1 LRLAC
6 WGWTVL
12 KTAERVL
19 KFEIFR
25 PGGAESPGRVLEIVE
40 AHPGY
45 CEALLDGEKPDD
57 PKRRIITT
65 LPYLVITEV
74 SDEI

>member
-1 LRLAC
+1 M
-6 WGWTVL
+6 L

-19 KFEIFR
+19 KFEIFK
-25 PGGAESPGRVLEIVE
+25 PKDGAESLRRVLEIVE

-45 CEALLDGEKPDD
+45 CEALLDGEKPDE